1 MKKLL
6 MIALIALIGGG
17 VFAAGG
23 IYFDVA
29 DDAPALRVY
38 NGGTEAVTINIYA
51 GDSATNSVTIGSTVN
66 TLDFS
71 GAGADTIVEIAA
83 DIAACTNSAG
93 ATVLTVDADCSLA
106 ADSTDDE
113 LLDAQVIS
121 IASKAWG
128 EIVWDTS
135 VALFY
140 GAYVPDGD
148 APKDSRTDVRI
159 KNIYGNA
166 IGTGDVTLSVYLDGT
181 LTWQKYLA
189 EPSGIGGTN
198 NAVVV
203 ISNGIE
209 IDENVDLYAQKK
221 AIIIRALRATTA
233 TTGNVGVVTK

>member
-6 MIALIALIGGG
+6 TIALIAFIGGG

-29 DDAPALRVY
+29 DNAPALRVY

-51 GDSATNSVTIGSTVN
+51 GDNATNSVTIGSTVN
-66 TLDFS
+66 TLNMS
-71 GAGADTIVEIAA
+71 STVDTITEVAA
-83 DIAACTNSAG
+83 LIRACTNSAG
-93 ATVLTVDADCSLA
+93 VAVLTVDADCSLA

-148 APKDSRTDVRI
+148 APKDQRTDVTI
-159 KNIYGNA
+159 EQIYGNP
-166 IGTGDVTLSVYLDGT
+166 IGTGAVTLSVYLDGT
-181 LTWQKYLA
+181 LSWQKLMPEVYAYSNDTASVSL
-189 EPSGIGGTN
+189 PVMVGIP
-198 NAVVV
+198 
-203 ISNGIE
+203 
-209 IDENVDLYAQKK
+209 AQKK

-233 TTGNVGVVTK
+233 TTGNIGVVTK